1 MKKNVIASVA
11 KQPLVVISA
20 ACLLV
25 ACGDTVENVYQSGME
40 VVASAD
46 DLPKCSKDNEDEQI
60 IVKDEAS
67 IRICIAGDWVAL
79 EGVDGDYACKTEEL
93 KDGSGLKIVCNGDSI
108 GVVLNGSDGKDG
120 KSGKDG
126 KDGDDGEDGKD
137 AVLPNDTLE
146 VDSERVA
153 VSLDS
158 LAGYSQKGP
167 FLKGSTV
174 YLYELSDGRTLKQTN
189 GNFTSIITRD
199 DGRYKFT
206 ARDLASQYAMIV
218 VEGYYRNEVTGKPSN
233 ASIRLRAIT
242 DMRKRSDANINLL
255 THLEFDR
262 VYYLVTR
269 EKKSVKQAKAQA
281 QKEILKAFHIDTT
294 DIKFSAEDLDVF
306 GKTDADAALLAI
318 SVLLQG
324 DGSET
329 DLSVLLTEIANDMET
344 DGKWDGENADSIK
357 AAIADWAATADTAGR
372 LDSVFNYV
380 KGWGLGGGNVPD
392 FKKFVRNF
400 WYTENKLGACGDSKN
415 PLGTVKEVSNENSR
429 HYYAKSYGDTEKT
442 DVRFICDST
451 SRLWRPAINIEKDTA
466 TWGVVDEGTV
476 LVGQINR
483 NLVYVFQD
491 NHWRRG
497 TEMDRLLKKK
507 DGSYDACLKEDMI
520 SDTTYEGFYYWCKP
534 NVDGAVLGWTQTDAV
549 FNETYEYLG
558 ECKEGGEYS
567 DGRLLPGLRLETYT
581 YFVCDDGSFRR
592 ADKLKEVALNKGCT
606 SYNRNTHDSLGVWHS
621 SFTCTADGWVFDPTN
636 VITDTRD
643 ALGRRYKTIKLGE
656 MYVMAENLNFATDSS
671 FCYGNISTN
680 CSRYGRLY
688 AASDAYCN
696 HLTGHDREE
705 CMDYM
710 HDPSKINDYLG
721 MDGYIQGVCPIG
733 WHIPNRKE
741 TEWIVNR
748 YTAKELKS
756 SSLWNNFNGASG
768 NGSDRYG
775 FNALPAGYGRIST
788 SGAKPELLYG
798 DLGSNTYFWTTYA
811 DGPAIM
817 VIRLS
822 NDNNLANHFGGDL
835 HDEEMPGLMSVRCIM
850 DEDFWYKLTMV
861 NQ

>member
-11 KQPLVVISA
+11 KQPLAVISA

-126 KDGDDGEDGKD
+126 KDGTDGEDGKD
-137 AVLPNDTLE
+137 AELPNDTLE
-146 VDSERVA
+146 ADSERVA

-218 VEGYYRNEVTGKPSN
+218 AEGYYRNEVTGKPSN

-269 EKKSVKQAKAQA
+269 EKKTVKQAKAQA
-281 QKEILKAFHIDTT
+281 QKEIFTAFHIDTT
-294 DIKFSAEDLDVF
+294 EIKASAEDLDVF

-344 DGKWDGENADSIK
+344 DGKWDGENADSIR
-357 AAIADWAATADTAGR
+357 AEIADWAATADSAGR
-372 LDSVFNYV
+372 LDSVFNHV

-400 WYTENKLGACGDSKN
+400 WYTENKLGACGDGGSK
-415 PLGTVKEVSNENSR
+415 LGTVKEVQNKNSK
-429 HYYAKSYGDTEKT
+429 HYYAQSYVDTVVT

-451 SRLWRPAINIEKDTA
+451 SRLWRPATNIEKDTA
-466 TWGVVDEGTV
+466 RWGVADEGDV
-476 LVGQINR
+476 HIGQINR
-483 NLVYVFQD
+483 NLTYVFQD

-497 TEMDRLLKKK
+497 TEMDSLLKKK
-507 DGSYDACLKEDMI
+507 DGSYDACLSEGAI
-520 SDTTYEGFYYWCKP
+520 SDSTYEDYYYRCEQ
-534 NVDGAVLGWTQTDAV
+534 NVDGAVLGWVKTDYT
-549 FNETYEYLG
+549 FNETYPYLS
-558 ECKEGGEYS
+558 ECKEGGVFS
-567 DGRLLPGLRLETYT
+567 DGVPVPGRLDTNSRYVCDNGQFRDLGLRPGE
-581 YFVCDDGSFRR
+581 
-592 ADKLKEVALNKGCT
+592 KELQRGCV
-606 SYNRNTHDSLGVWHS
+606 SYNMGTNDTLGSWHS
-621 SFTCTADGWVFDPTN
+621 SFSCTSNGWVFDDKN
-636 VITDTRD
+636 VFTDTRD
-643 ALGRRYKTIKLGE
+643 TLGPNKFRTYKTVKIGE
-656 MYVMAENLNFATDSS
+656 MYWMAENLNFETDSS
-671 FCYGNISTN
+671 FCYNDNLSLCN
-680 CSRYGRLY
+680 MLGRLY
-688 AASDAYCN
+688 AVSDALCY
-696 HLTGHDREE
+696 HLTDGKRENCE
-705 CMDYM
+705 ERVRNNQSQIFED
-710 HDPSKINDYLG
+710 KIV
-721 MDGYIQGVCPIG
+721 QGVCPVG
-733 WHIPNRKE
+733 WHLPNNDEMHFLIDRVSGKD
-741 TEWIVNR
+741 
-748 YTAKELKS
+748 LKS
-756 SSLWNNFNGASG
+756 TSGWTSSMGNSG
-768 NGSDRYG
+768 NGTDRYG
-775 FNALPAGYGRIST
+775 FNAVPVGYGNINEGRRV
-788 SGAKPELLYG
+788 YG
-798 DLGSNTYFWTTYA
+798 GRGTDAFFWTVPVDGDYLYA
-811 DGPAIM
+811 IH
-817 VIRLS
+817 LS
-822 NDNNLANHFGGDL
+822 FESDNTLQIPVDFNDIQTPKYL
-835 HDEEMPGLMSVRCIM
+835 SVRCVM
-850 DEDFWYKLTMV
+850 DEDFMWKIAV
-861 NQ
+861 RQ

>member
-11 KQPLVVISA
+11 KQPLAVISA

-126 KDGDDGEDGKD
+126 KDGTDGEDGKD
-137 AVLPNDTLE
+137 AELPNDTLE
-146 VDSERVA
+146 ADSERVA

-218 VEGYYRNEVTGKPSN
+218 AEGYYRNEVTGKPSN

-269 EKKSVKQAKAQA
+269 EKKTVKQAKKQA
-281 QKEILKAFHIDTT
+281 QNEIFTAFHIDTT
-294 DIKFSAEDLDVF
+294 EIKVSAEDLDVF

-344 DGKWDGENADSIK
+344 DGKWNGENADSIR
-357 AAIADWAATADTAGR
+357 AEIADWAATADTAGR
-372 LDSVFNYV
+372 LDSVFNHV

-400 WYTENKLGACGDSKN
+400 WYTENKLGACGDGGSK
-415 PLGTVKEVSNENSR
+415 LGTVKEVSNENSK

-466 TWGVVDEGTV
+466 TWGVVDEGDV
-476 LVGQINR
+476 HIGQINR

-497 TEMDRLLKKK
+497 TEMDTLLKKR
-507 DGSYDACLKEDMI
+507 DGSYDACLHEGFF
-520 SDTTYEGFYYWCKP
+520 SDTTYEDYYYECKLF
-534 NVDGAVLGWTQTDAV
+534 VDGAILGWVKTDYT
-549 FNETYEYLG
+549 FNETYPYLS
-558 ECKEGGEYS
+558 ECEEGGQFS
-567 DGRLLPGLRLETYT
+567 DGVPVPGRLDTNSR
-581 YFVCDDGSFRR
+581 FVCDNGQFRDLGLR
-592 ADKLKEVALNKGCT
+592 PGEKELQKGCV
-606 SYNRNTHDSLGVWHS
+606 SYNMGTNDTLGSWHS
-621 SFTCTADGWVFDPTN
+621 SFTCTSNGWVFDDKN
-636 VITDTRD
+636 VFTDTRD

-741 TEWIVNR
+741 TEWIMNR

-822 NDNNLANHFGGDL
+822 NDNNQANHFGGDL

-850 DEDFWYKLTMV
+850 DEDFMWKIAV
-861 NQ
+861 RQ

>member
-11 KQPLVVISA
+11 KQPLAVISA
-20 ACLLV
+20 ALLLV

-79 EGVDGDYACKTEEL
+79 EGADGDYACKTEEL

-108 GVVLNGSDGKDG
+108 GVVLNGSDGKA
-120 KSGKDG
+120 GKDG

-137 AVLPNDTLE
+137 AVLPSDTLDA
-146 VDSERVA
+146 DSERVA

-218 VEGYYRNEVTGKPSN
+218 AEGYYRNEVTGKPSN

-269 EKKSVKQAKAQA
+269 EKKTVKQAKKQA
-281 QKEILKAFHIDTT
+281 QNEIFTAFHIDTT
-294 DIKFSAEDLDVF
+294 EIKVSAEDLDVF

-329 DLSVLLTEIANDMET
+329 DLSVLLTEIANDMEA
-344 DGKWDGENADSIK
+344 DGKWNGENADSVR
-357 AAIADWAATADTAGR
+357 AEIADWAATADSAGR
-372 LDSVFNYV
+372 LDSVFNHV

-400 WYTENKLGACGDSKN
+400 WYTENKLGVCGDSKN

-476 LVGQINR
+476 HIGQINR

-497 TEMDRLLKKK
+497 TEMDGLLKKR
-507 DGSYDACLKEDMI
+507 DGSYDACLSEGAI
-520 SDTTYEGFYYWCKP
+520 SDSTYEDYYYRCEQ
-534 NVDGAVLGWTQTDAV
+534 NVDGAVLGWVKTDYT
-549 FNETYEYLG
+549 FNETYPYLS
-558 ECKEGGEYS
+558 ECKEGGVFS
-567 DGRLLPGLRLETYT
+567 DGVPVPGRLDTNSRY
-581 YFVCDDGSFRR
+581 VCDNGQFR
-592 ADKLKEVALNKGCT
+592 DLGLWPGEKELQKGCV
-606 SYNRNTHDSLGVWHS
+606 SYKRNDVDTLGELHS
-621 SFTCTADGWVFDPTN
+621 AYTCTQEGWVFNDSN
-636 VITDTRD
+636 VIVDPRD
-643 ALGRRYKTIKLGE
+643 NQRYKTVKIGKI
-656 MYVMAENLNFATDSS
+656 YWMAENMRYDVDSS
-671 FCYGNISTN
+671 VSLNNRNF
-680 CSRYGRLY
+680 GRLY
-688 AASDAYCN
+688 TLKAAFCPDSVGWSND
-696 HLTGHDREE
+696 E
-705 CMDYM
+705 CALRR
-710 HDPSKINDYLG
+710 SSE
-721 MDGYIQGVCPIG
+721 YIRDVCPVG
-733 WHIPNRKE
+733 WHIPTEKE
-741 TEWIVNR
+741 VEGDFTRLKV
-748 YTAKELKS
+748 TASDLKS
-756 SSLWNNFNGASG
+756 KTGWQSG
-768 NGSDRYG
+768 GGGSDRYG
-775 FNALPAGYGRIST
+775 FNAYPVGYGKLDKTGASPQYVY
-788 SGAKPELLYG
+788 SGLGEDAVFWINSDEFQLTKYG
-798 DLGSNTYFWTTYA
+798 MMWLQAVKEYDYTLQMFYNLEGYDLEN
-811 DGPAIM
+811 
-817 VIRLS
+817 
-822 NDNNLANHFGGDL
+822 
-835 HDEEMPGLMSVRCIM
+835 MPYWMSVRCIKN
-850 DEDFWYKLTMV
+850 ETHI
-861 NQ
+861 